1 MDCTGQLQR
10 HTSFLSVYFR
20 VKYPVSSCLTF
31 GLLAGA
37 AFCVQPHS
45 ASHAWRWPDA
55 TLGRDAERAP
65 CMPPSPAI
73 GLAFGPL
80 GLPIK
85 KPLFSVSHAGRHSDL
100 TSCICG
106 LWLSLGLSNLHG
118 EKVPFVHVS
127 ADKGLFRRIEADS
140 TTVVH
145 LPTDKPQGAIV
156 RSVHVLV

>member
-1 MDCTGQLQR
+1 MDCTEQLQR

-45 ASHAWRWPDA
+45 ASHAWDGLMSPREGMLRELPARLPPQPWAWP
-55 TLGRDAERAP
+55 L
-65 CMPPSPAI
+65 
-73 GLAFGPL
+73 GPL
-80 GLPIK
+80 GLPVK
-85 KPLFSVSHAGRHSDL
+85 MPPFSVSHAGRHSDL

-127 ADKGLFRRIEADS
+127 ADKGPFSRIEADS
-140 TTVVH
+140 TPVVH
-145 LPTDKPQGAIV
+145 LPADKPQGAIV
-156 RSVHVLV
+156 RSVHVLF